1 VALTAR
7 LLAELNRQSFRQH
20 GRAYEQ
26 YRLRVPML
34 WPVDR
39 RAAKALESSD
49 ASVPEQAEG
58 QYARPAHRLI
68 TTPEESTKRSA

>member
-1 VALTAR
+1 MALTAR

-26 YRLRVPML
+26 YRLRVPLL

-39 RAAKALESSD
+39 RAAKPLKSSD
-49 ASVPEQAEG
+49 VSMPALAEG
-58 QYARPAHRLI
+58 Q
-68 TTPEESTKRSA
+68 

>member
-1 VALTAR
+1 VALTPR

-26 YRLRVPML
+26 YRVPML

-39 RAAKALESSD
+39 RTGKAPKSSD
-49 ASVPEQAEG
+49 ASVPALAEG
-58 QYARPAHRLI
+58 Q
-68 TTPEESTKRSA
+68 